1 MPDILILIL
10 KYREDNMVW
19 WITKFKEWYSKMIK
33 KWWFKM
39 IIVCLLVMAGCIVQH
54 IFGWIH

>member
-1 MPDILILIL
+1 
-10 KYREDNMVW
+10 MVW